1 MTITSVSTPLNLFV
15 NDDAGFRAWSK
26 AQHDTLIAMGL
37 SLEYSG
43 INFDTVTMPTVVNT
57 IAGYMV
63 YELND
68 TLSATKPIYIKVL
81 WGRGSST
88 SLLNVNFRIGIE
100 VGTTHN
106 GSGTLGGTL
115 SSQYMNVMG
124 STTGDNEI
132 LGYTGPNGFVVMSNL
147 MAASPSQFLFSVE
160 RLAINGVPT
169 TDGATVVL
177 CGYNT
182 NTTGT
187 SSGPAYGSFLNF
199 FTMYVSGAA
208 PIVGGVQA
216 GFGLYNLDVSYAD
229 YAPLG
234 RILTFGQYDCLSM
247 IFAGSRRPI
256 GDSNRVYSGLLDGES
271 ITLRT
276 PSGSINWSTTNYVIP
291 VVRTS

>member
-1 MTITSVSTPLNLFV
+1 
-15 NDDAGFRAWSK
+15 
-26 AQHDTLIAMGL
+26 
-37 SLEYSG
+37 
-43 INFDTVTMPTVVNT
+43 
-57 IAGYMV
+57 
-63 YELND
+63 
-68 TLSATKPIYIKVL
+68 
-81 WGRGSST
+81 
-88 SLLNVNFRIGIE
+88 
-100 VGTTHN
+100 
-106 GSGTLGGTL
+106 
-115 SSQYMNVMG
+115 MNVMG

-132 LGYTGPNGFVVMSNL
+132 LGYIGPNGFVVMSNL
-147 MAASPSQFLFSVE
+147 IASSAYQFLFSVE

-187 SSGPAYGSFLNF
+187 SSGSAYGSYLNF
-199 FTMYVSGAA
+199 LTMYVSGAA
-208 PIVGGVQA
+208 PIPGGLQA
-216 GFGLYNLDVSYAD
+216 GFGNYNLDISYAD

-256 GDSNRVYSGLLDGES
+256 GETNRVYSGILDGES

-276 PSGSINWSTTNYVIP
+276 PSGSINWLNTSYVTP